1 MIYVG
6 IHFLRQTSLIVKF
19 AILTTLKYL
28 IWCFSCIYNPGQSVS
43 LSNSRT
49 CHPLKRSLI
58 PAKQE
63 PFSSLRQPP
72 QGCIPLS
79 VRSFLLCT
87 FCISGIT
94 SVSVCLHLECFQSS
108 SVLEHISLHLFP
120 CLNKI
125 PLSVFT
131 TVCLSI
137 YQLMDSWAVPTVSAI
152 GLCWW
157 GRLCMRFCMNP
168 FSFLLGK
175 YPGVELV
182 VTFLGKCQAA
192 SAVAAPFTFTWAVC
206 FTYTSLLTAVIFGFL
221 AVAILASV
229 KGSVIVLS
237 IFHLLRILSIFSRA
251 FCVFFRET
259 LFQILCPLFI

>member
-1 MIYVG
+1 M
-6 IHFLRQTSLIVKF
+6 
-19 AILTTLKYL
+19 
-28 IWCFSCIYNPGQSVS
+28 QSVS

-49 CHPLKRSLI
+49 CHPLKRSLV
-58 PAKQE
+58 PVNQE
-63 PFSSLRQPP
+63 PFSSLRQPLK
-72 QGCIPLS
+72 GHIPLS

-94 SVSVCLHLECFQSS
+94 SVSDCLHLECLQSS
-108 SVLEHISLHLFP
+108 SVLEHISVHLFP

-137 YQLMDSWAVPTVSAI
+137 YQLMDNWAVPTVLAI

-182 VTFLGKCQAA
+182 VTFLGKCQAS
-192 SAVAAPFTFTWAVC
+192 SAVAAPLYIHMSSVFYLHVLANRCHLWVFGCSHPSECEGICHCA
-206 FTYTSLLTAVIFGFL
+206 FNFLLTKDIEHLFTCFL
-221 AVAILASV
+221 HIL
-229 KGSVIVLS
+229 
-237 IFHLLRILSIFSRA
+237 
-251 FCVFFRET
+251 
-259 LFQILCPLFI
+259 